1 MLDLGE
7 ARDRIA
13 EIPNDWERKVAG
25 LLHDMGLDFVCSNV
39 VLQDYPEPIVGE
51 VDLIFGSGDTMI
63 LVEVSAGR
71 HDVSEKKWNFFSKWE
86 DGPNVEALK
95 RQCNL
100 KYQKTVRAYFDL
112 RPKPENPGWIETQN
126 VAGPRSMNRIYYEG
140 DYDDFAKRVKGKD
153 WSKDDF
159 LADF

>member
-13 EIPNDWERKVAG
+13 EIPNDWERKVAS
-25 LLHDMGLDFVCSNV
+25 LLCDMGLDFVRSNV
-39 VLQDYPEPIVGE
+39 VLQDYPEPIIGE

-63 LVEVSAGR
+63 LVEVSTGK
-71 HDVSEKKWNFFSKWE
+71 HKIGKKKIDSFSKWE
-86 DGPNVEALK
+86 DESNVEALK
-95 RQCNL
+95 KICGLQY
-100 KYQKTVRAYFDL
+100 KKTVRAYFDL
-112 RPKPENPGWIETQN
+112 RPEPENPDRAEVENI
-126 VAGPRSMNRIYYEG
+126 AGLGSMNRIYYEG

>member
-13 EIPNDWERKVAG
+13 EIPNDGERKVAG
-25 LLHDMGLDFVCSNV
+25 LLHDMGLDFVCSDV
-39 VLQDYPEPIVGE
+39 KLQDYPEPIVGE

-63 LVEVSAGR
+63 LVEVSTGK
-71 HDVSEKKWNFFSKWE
+71 HKIGKKKIDSFSKWE
-86 DGPNVEALK
+86 DESNVEALK
-95 RQCNL
+95 KICGLQY
-100 KYQKTVRAYFDL
+100 KKTVRVYFDL
-112 RPKPENPGWIETQN
+112 RPEPENPDRTEVENI
-126 VAGPRSMNRIYYEG
+126 AGPGSMNRIYYEG

-159 LADF
+159 LANF

>member
-7 ARDRIA
+7 ARNRIA
-13 EIPNDWERKVAG
+13 RISNDGERKVAG
-25 LLHDMGLDFVCSNV
+25 LLHDMSLDFVRSNV
-39 VLQDYPEPIVGE
+39 VLQDYPEPIIGE
-51 VDLIFGSGDTMI
+51 VDLIFGSDDTMI

-95 RQCNL
+95 RQCSL
-100 KYQKTVRAYFDL
+100 KYQNTVRAYFDL
-112 RPKPENPGWIETQN
+112 RPKPENPGWIETEN
-126 VAGPRSMNRIYYEG
+126 VAGPGSMNRIYYKG
-140 DYDDFAKRVKGKD
+140 DYDDFADRVKGKD